1 MTRRRNVLDRVAE
14 RVMDLDSPAYGDERE
29 RAVFME
35 SNSFGLTSGFYVGL
49 LGAVVASIF
58 GLVLLPA
65 ALLVMTILPAAAALW
80 YARRRGVD
88 LQKLAENAGAR
99 STMIGIVVYGA
110 AGVLTSAAMTY
121 TVFTGQPVLPVPPL
135 EVTPGQ
141 GFMGGMAQGAV
152 VGGML
157 GGAATI
163 VGGVYSYRRANR
175 RRQTSGR

>member
-65 ALLVMTILPAAAALW
+65 AQLERVIRNDKFYGIKAQEAAAVA
-80 YARRRGVD
+80 
-88 LQKLAENAGAR
+88 
-99 STMIGIVVYGA
+99 
-110 AGVLTSAAMTY
+110 
-121 TVFTGQPVLPVPPL
+121 
-135 EVTPGQ
+135 
-141 GFMGGMAQGAV
+141 
-152 VGGML
+152 
-157 GGAATI
+157 
-163 VGGVYSYRRANR
+163 
-175 RRQTSGR
+175 